1 MSNKVGNYFLSKG
14 YVRGDTIA
22 LLMETRVDYPAMWL
36 GLSKIG
42 VITALINSHLRK
54 ETLIHSIKAA
64 SSKAVI
70 VSAEM
75 LEALS
80 EIMSDETISN
90 LSIFVYDTE
99 EDDRGMIESKLVN
112 LHQEL
117 KAVSNQS
124 VDIRSNSAKD
134 KLFYIYTSGTTGM
147 PKAAVITNLRFQ
159 FMVSGCAV
167 MFGLSRDE
175 IVYNT
180 LPLYHTGLYLHS
192 FIQNCYLCFIV
203 F

>member
-1 MSNKVGNYFLSKG
+1 MSNKVGNYFSSKG
-14 YVRGDTIA
+14 YKRNDTIA
-22 LLMETRVDYPAMWL
+22 LLMETNLLYSSMWL

-42 VITALINSHLRK
+42 VITAMINSNLRK

-64 SSKAVI
+64 ASKAII

-75 LEALS
+75 LETLF

-99 EDDRGMIESKLVN
+99 GDGMKMINSKLVN

-117 KAVSNQS
+117 KVASIQCI
-124 VDIRSNSAKD
+124 DISANSAKD

-180 LPLYHTGLYLHS
+180 LPLYHTGLYFHS
-192 FIQNCYLCFIV
+192 FI
-203 F
+203 